1 MSQLIKCPECGNRF
15 QQNDATARQIE
26 KRLRK
31 QIEGEQ
37 ARFLERERAALEKS
51 TLKKVSEQFAIELS
65 YLRDSLEEKNRALQE
80 SNRQELSLRKRQRV
94 LEEKEAAI
102 QLEVERV
109 LDAER
114 KKLSVRI
121 NEQANEIAQQK
132 VAEKDRLIT
141 ELKSTIDSMHRKT
154 HQISEKV
161 QGTAAE
167 DILESTLSTLY
178 PDDEWVRVR
187 NGAKGGDLVQKIR
200 SGNHI
205 VATILYESKK
215 TKNWQSSWISKV
227 KSDQSEIKADLAVI
241 VSDVLPEEIHGFG
254 KVEGVVLSN
263 LSSVCGLVSVLRSS
277 MIDISRVR
285 RSSENSQE
293 RGEIL
298 LRYLSSGPFREG
310 VTRIIETFRR
320 MQETLQ
326 KEKSAST
333 RLFAERE
340 AQISSVV
347 GSVAQ
352 IVGDLQGSANVLPDL
367 EVLQIT
373 GAQQ

>member
-1 MSQLIKCPECGNRF
+1 MSQIKCPKCGHRF
-15 QQNDATARQIE
+15 APTDGNARQIE
-26 KRLRK
+26 ERLRK
-31 QIEGEQ
+31 QIESEQ
-37 ARFLERERAALEKS
+37 AKFFEKERTALEKS
-51 TLKKVSEQFAIELS
+51 AIKKASEQFAVE
-65 YLRDSLEEKNRALQE
+65 LRDLRDTLEEKNRALQE
-80 SNRQELSLRKRQRV
+80 SNKQELSLRKRQRV

-109 LDAER
+109 LDTER
-114 KKLSVRI
+114 KKLSQRI
-121 NEQANEIAQQK
+121 NDQAHEIAQQQL
-132 VAEKDRLIT
+132 AEKNRLIT

-154 HQISEKV
+154 REVSQKV

-167 DILESTLSTLY
+167 DILESTLSALY
-178 PDDEWVRVR
+178 PEDEWLRVR

-200 SGNHI
+200 SGNRL
-205 VATILYESKK
+205 VGTILYESKQ
-215 TKNWQSSWISKV
+215 TKNWSSSWISKV

-254 KVEGVVLSN
+254 KLDGVVLSN
-263 LSSVCGLVSVLRSS
+263 LSSICGLVSVLRSS
-277 MIDISRVR
+277 MIDVSRVR
-285 RSSENSQE
+285 RSSENAQE

-298 LRYLSSGPFREG
+298 LRYLSSGPFRDG
-310 VTRIIETFRR
+310 ITRIIETFQR

-326 KEKSAST
+326 KEKSASI
-333 RLFAERE
+333 RVFAERE
-340 AQISSVV
+340 AQISRVV

-367 EVLQIT
+367 EVLQLT